1 MSAPAAP
8 PSHCTTPP
16 TQCFHPFPFATPF
29 PPKLFHRIANK
40 IQVLATAGI
49 IFKRKAKLLID

>member
-8 PSHCTTPP
+8 PTPP

-49 IFKRKAKLLID
+49 IYDRLIKCYEMK